1 MLEEA
6 NEEFLVLSW
15 KSAEDEDT
23 RRHQEKMMTSE
34 EDNDIKRHQERKTTS
49 GEDDDAIFFSLLFSP
64 CGYVVFELVSNRLDP
79 GAIDVVQHPNPRFY
93 PQRLP
98 LIGFVILL
106 MSG

>member
-15 KSAEDEDT
+15 RSAEDENT
-23 RRHQEKMMTSE
+23 MRHQEKMRTSE

-79 GAIDVVQHPNPRFY
+79 GAVDIVQHPNPRFY
-93 PQRLP
+93 SKDFL
-98 LIGFVILL
+98 
-106 MSG
+106 